1 MEVTFCPS
9 VWRTAIPVSSSSW
22 AEDLP
27 SCCWRPPGSMMVSHM
42 SLRPDEQ
49 EEPGNLCLIMKR
61 RSLVQARYIIY
72 EAVYSACKKGD
83 VIDKNVQYYAATNK
97 IYRHTYIVSYRED
110 AFLQITMNNFRRTS
124 LIYYNMTKIQKKTHH
139 CNIILYFE

>member
-1 MEVTFCPS
+1 MEATFCPS

-83 VIDKNVQYYAATNK
+83 VIEKMSNIMPIHRF
-97 IYRHTYIVSYRED
+97 IYLDFHSSEGTYD
-110 AFLQITMNNFRRTS
+110 TDFCCRTS
-124 LIYYNMTKIQKKTHH
+124 I
-139 CNIILYFE
+139 F

>member
-1 MEVTFCPS
+1 MEVTFYPS

-83 VIDKNVQYYAATNK
+83 VIDKNVQYYANTQIHLPKFPFKWGYIWYWFLLQNIYFLVLINK
-97 IYRHTYIVSYRED
+97 
-110 AFLQITMNNFRRTS
+110 FLTVYEYQLLFTVM
-124 LIYYNMTKIQKKTHH
+124 YN
-139 CNIILYFE
+139 L